1 MGTFKEALFLEVFR
15 RSQMERFAFARI
27 LTRLVSAIAPVEE
40 VEQIVGLAL
49 SEYGEELF
57 QLRYN
62 SRYESVALRKMR
74 ERLRLDTEYNRILQK
89 VDELTVSDEELKG
102 QDG

>member
-1 MGTFKEALFLEVFR
+1 MEVFR
-15 RSQMERFAFARI
+15 RAQMERFAFARI
-27 LTRLVSAIAPVEE
+27 FTRLVSALALTPE

-74 ERLRLDTEYNRILQK
+74 ERLQLDTEYNRILQK

-102 QDG
+102 HDGRR